1 MKKPVALL
9 LGLAALGVAG
19 AETAAAQ
26 GLYYYGPGGFYGQR
40 YYMVRKNG
48 RMVSPETVASSSTKA
63 AKSISVISWL
73 PSAPPSAAVRR
84 SAGPENAYAISRM
97 YPITI

>member
-26 GLYYYGPGGFYGQR
+26 GLYYYGPG
-40 YYMVRKNG
+40 YYDPGYRSYAYDNGYRHCRIIREDFNGHVRK
-48 RMVSPETVASSSTKA
+48 
-63 AKSISVISWL
+63 I
-73 PSAPPSAAVRR
+73 RR
-84 SAGPENAYAISRM
+84 CW
-97 YPITI
+97 